1 MESRLLRRRNPGTL
15 LGVVLVMSGFA
26 LAAAP
31 AGELYRSTGDIDVGG
46 VGGWDYLSVDPAA
59 HRLYVSHATKIVV
72 IDTAKD
78 AVVGEISDLP
88 GVHGMAVAAD
98 LHRGFTTNGGE
109 AKVSIIDL
117 QTLKLVSKV
126 DTGQNPDAYAYD
138 PGRQEMYA
146 FNGTG
151 RSATVIDAKTGSVVA
166 TIPLDGRPET
176 GQADPKAGR
185 VYVNIEDKSAIA
197 VIDTKT
203 HTVVAT
209 WPIAPG
215 EEPTGMAIDL
225 SARRLFV
232 GCGGNKLML
241 MVDSTNGKVVASVPA
256 GQGIDATWFDPGT
269 KLAFSSS
276 GDGAVAIAREDGPNT
291 LTPVQML
298 TTARGARTMTLDP
311 VTHNIYLAAV
321 KYEAVTPPAAGAPP
335 AAPAPGRGR
344 GPAMV
349 PNSMHVMVFGY
360 QGK

>member
-1 MESRLLRRRNPGTL
+1 MRIRFTRHRNLGAVVGVALL
-15 LGVVLVMSGFA
+15 MSGLS
-26 LAAAP
+26 LAVAAVE
-31 AGELYRSTGDIDVGG
+31 ELYRSTADIPVGG
-46 VGGWDYLSVDPAA
+46 IGGWDYLSVDPAA
-59 HRLYVSHATKIVV
+59 HRLYVSHATKVVV
-72 IDTAKD
+72 IDTAKN
-78 AVVGEISDLP
+78 AVVGEIPDLP
-88 GVHGMAVAAD
+88 GVHGMAVATD

-109 AKVSIIDL
+109 AKVNIIDL
-117 QTLKLVSKV
+117 QTLQLVSKV

-146 FNGTG
+146 FNGG
-151 RSATVIDAKTGSVVA
+151 GQSATVIDAKSGKVVA
-166 TIPLDGRPET
+166 TIPLGGRPET

-225 SARRLFV
+225 ATHRLFV

-241 MVDSTNGKVVASVPA
+241 MIDSTTGKVLASVPA
-256 GQGIDATWFDPGT
+256 GQGVDATWFDPGT

-276 GDGAVAIAREDGPNT
+276 GDGIVAIAREDTPTT
-291 LTPVQML
+291 LTPVQTL
-298 TTARGARTMTLDP
+298 TTARGARTMALDP
-311 VTHNIYLAAV
+311 VNHNIYLAAA
-321 KYEAVTPPAAGAPP
+321 KYEEAPPPAAGARAP
-335 AAPAPGRGR
+335 AAPPGRGR
-344 GPAMV
+344 AAMV